1 MAQPNQTG
9 EPTALAEAV
18 ADVAHSARRIVEERI
33 ELLRLEVKKDMRRI
47 LQASAFGV
55 SGAVALA
62 VAVGMFAGAIT
73 WTLALWM
80 PFGAA
85 LGITAVLTAV
95 VGVVF
100 TTMARRRL
108 PGADEDEKKD
118 ELTHDERQLAASELR
133 RQLRAGRDAE
143 AST

>member
-1 MAQPNQTG
+1 MAQPSQNS
-9 EPTALAEAV
+9 EPAAIADAI
-18 ADVAHSARRIVEERI
+18 ADVAHSAQRIVEERV
-33 ELLRLEVKKDMRRI
+33 ELLRLEVRKDMRHI
-47 LQASAFGV
+47 LQASALGV

-62 VAVGMFAGAIT
+62 VAVGMAAGSIT

-95 VGVVF
+95 AGVVLSI
-100 TTMARRRL
+100 MARARL
-108 PGADEDEKKD
+108 PGGDKAKEEDEKAEKA
-118 ELTHDERQLAASELR
+118 LAQPAAHRALR
-133 RQLRAGRDAE
+133 TGHHEAE